1 MYGKLAESNSSRSN
15 KLSRHVKWDDDDSDE
30 G

>member
-1 MYGKLAESNSSRSN
+1 MYGKLAESNSRSN